1 MSLRFLT
8 ALVLTLALSSLGL
21 AKPKV
26 VTSNTLLWD
35 LAREVAGDAAD
46 CSSLI
51 PLGVDP
57 HAFQPAPSDMR
68 RLAEAQ
74 VVVVNGLGLEPWLE
88 KQIQQSG
95 FKGEIV
101 VASAGVKPLLG
112 ACEHEGHDHADH
124 EHEGEY
130 DPHAWHDLN
139 RVATYVTNIRDGLV
153 RAAPDQA
160 AGLQDRTA
168 SLLDRIQKLD
178 TEARTRLSALPAER
192 RKLVTSHDALG
203 YLGDAYGLTI
213 IPIAGL
219 RPDREPSAREMARLV
234 TQIRREQVRAVF
246 IESTSNPKIPSLL
259 AREAGVT
266 VVTELYTDSL
276 GVPGSP
282 GETFLG
288 MFRHNLDTL
297 VASLQR

>member
-1 MSLRFLT
+1 MSLRFLAS
-8 ALVLTLALSSLGL
+8 ALFALALASLGM

-26 VTSNTLLWD
+26 VASNTLLWD

-74 VVVVNGLGLEPWLE
+74 VVIVNGLGLEPWLE
-88 KQIQQSG
+88 KQIKQSG
-95 FKGEIV
+95 FKGELVI
-101 VASAGVKPLLG
+101 ASAGVKPLMG
-112 ACEHEGHDHADH
+112 ACEHEGHDHGDH

-130 DPHAWHDLN
+130 DPHAWHDLT
-139 RVATYVTNIRDGLV
+139 RVATYVANIRDGLV
-153 RAAPDQA
+153 RAAPDQSQA
-160 AGLQDRTA
+160 LQGRTA
-168 SLLDRIQKLD
+168 DLLDRIQKLD
-178 TEARTRLSALPAER
+178 TEARTRLAALPPER
-192 RKLVTSHDALG
+192 RRLVTSHDALG
-203 YLGDAYGLTI
+203 YLGNAYGLTI

-219 RPDREPSAREMARLV
+219 RPDREPSAREMAKLV
-234 TQIRREQVRAVF
+234 TQIRRERVRAVF
-246 IESTSNPKIPSLL
+246 IEATSNPKIPSLL
-259 AREAGVT
+259 AREAGVAI
-266 VVTELYTDSL
+266 VTELYTDSL
-276 GVPGSP
+276 GPQGSP